1 VTSMTS
7 TLRQAWVG
15 LRLLL
20 VMTVLLGVLY
30 PFAVFVVGRVAPG
43 TSDGSYVTASD
54 GTVVGS
60 ALIGQQFEGAEW
72 FHPRPSV
79 AGDGYDP
86 LASGG
91 SNLGPDNPDLVAAVT
106 ERIAAVAADNG
117 VDPGQVPPDAVTA
130 SGSGLDPHISP
141 EYAEIQVARVAR
153 ERGLDAAQVR
163 ALVVAHT
170 SGRVL
175 GFIGEPAVDVL
186 ELNLALS
193 GLA

>member
-1 VTSMTS
+1 MTA

-20 VMTVLLGVLY
+20 VMTVLLGVVY
-30 PFAVFVVGRVAPG
+30 PFAVFLVGRVVSG

-72 FHPRPSV
+72 FHPRPSA

-91 SNLGPDNPDLVAAVT
+91 SNLGPENPDLVAAVT
-106 ERIAAVAADNG
+106 ERIAAVAAEDG
-117 VDPGQVPPDAVTA
+117 VDPSQVPPDAVTA
-130 SGSGLDPHISP
+130 SGSGLDPAISP
-141 EYAEIQVARVAR
+141 EYAAIQVERVAR
-153 ERGLDAAQVR
+153 ERGVDLSVVRDLVAQ
-163 ALVVAHT
+163 HT
-170 SGRVL
+170 SGRIL
-175 GFIGEPAVDVL
+175 GFIGEPTVNVL
-186 ELNLALS
+186 ELNLALT
-193 GLA
+193 GLT